1 MSTAACDRCHRRKSR
16 CDRLVPSCG
25 RCRKAGVPCEYTT
38 RDRDNQLNKLR
49 HRVQQLERQNVSLS
63 EQLGDRNRHRRPA
76 DATGSAEQMQHAA
89 SSNELAEEISFLS
102 TRAGGENQFL
112 GSTSGVLLASLVD
125 ATVKTS
131 HSSGI
136 GTVQTRNAMRP
147 LGRMAE
153 SIAPSLKDFQLP
165 DEQVARTLQDAYF
178 GHDHLSYPFIHR
190 PTALA
195 TVDKAYQ
202 DPSFFSQDAF
212 AYYSFM
218 MILAISTASACK
230 FDPDSLPNAENY
242 HLRAIQRLNEILQQ
256 GSVQAL
262 QAVLLLCQYR
272 MANSVQD
279 TSTSMWHLVGVAS
292 RMCLELGLH
301 REQEYRIGERNQ
313 ELFVMNEIRRRCF
326 WCVIALDRIVSI
338 TLGRPLAIRL
348 QDTDVAL
355 PDPGFGLIVNS
366 EMQLNHNSAI
376 TPCST
381 ALFVHIVRYRVI
393 CGDIMTALHIGS
405 LRAKTDPQSAL
416 KARDELAE
424 TLCQWRRDIS
434 GLPLLED
441 DQLDLLADRGSS
453 FRTRAWY
460 EMLYYNALLMLY
472 RPSPALSGCYSRDSP
487 ALQNIFVAAKGS
499 ITLYAQ
505 LHRWKRIN
513 YTWITL
519 HAVFLAGLSYV
530 YAVGRHFRR
539 AMQQGDPDTAS
550 LENDPTI
557 VDIVNDCRTCSN
569 VLVAISERWNMAKNC
584 YDVFN
589 RLSDAVLADAVQYH
603 TRIVG
608 PPYKG
613 SSILH
618 SQGGGDAGNIAA
630 QDVLNRGPLAVDSA
644 LRACLDD
651 LQHFQ
656 PSAYGDDPV
665 GQLSHD
671 WMGEIDGMGFDLLL
685 YGAQAPV

>member
-1 MSTAACDRCHRRKSR
+1 MSSAACDRCHRRKSR
-16 CDRLVPSCG
+16 CDRVVPSCG
-25 RCRKAGVPCEYTT
+25 RCRKAGVSCEYAT
-38 RDRDNQLNKLR
+38 RDRQNQLDRLR
-49 HRVQQLERQNVSLS
+49 YRVQQLERQNALLS
-63 EQLGDRNRHRRPA
+63 EQLGNRSRHQRPA
-76 DATGSAEQMQHAA
+76 AATGSAEQLQHAA

-112 GSTSGVLLASLVD
+112 GSTSGVLLANLVD

-131 HSSGI
+131 HSPAV
-136 GTVQTRNAMRP
+136 GTVHRRDVMSP
-147 LGRMAE
+147 LAGMAV
-153 SIAPSLKDFQLP
+153 SNAPSEVVQLP
-165 DEQVARTLQDAYF
+165 DKQVARSLHDAYF
-178 GHDHLSYPFIHR
+178 NHDHLSYPFIHR

-202 DPSFFSQDAF
+202 DPSYFGQSAF

-218 MILAISTASACK
+218 MILAISTASGCK

-242 HLRAIQRLNEILQQ
+242 HLRAIQRLNEILHQ
-256 GSVQAL
+256 GSIEAL

-301 REQEYRIGERNQ
+301 REQEYRKDEQDQG
-313 ELFVMNEIRRRCF
+313 LLVMNEIRRRSF
-326 WCVIALDRIVSI
+326 WCVIAMDRIVSI

-355 PDPGFGLIVNS
+355 PDPGLDLVVNS
-366 EMQLNHNSAI
+366 D
-376 TPCST
+376 TPFDPSFAVTHCPT

-405 LRAKTDPQSAL
+405 MRARTDSQSAL

-424 TLCQWRRDIS
+424 TLFEWRRDIS
-434 GLPLLED
+434 GLPLVED
-441 DQLDLLADRGSS
+441 EELNLLDDRGSS

-472 RPSPALSGCYSRDSP
+472 RPSPALSGCYSCDSS
-487 ALQNIFVAAKGS
+487 ALQNIFVAARGS

-519 HAVFLAGLSYV
+519 HAVFLAGLSYI

-539 AMQQGDPDTAS
+539 DFQQGGPDTAS
-550 LENDPTI
+550 LEKDPTI

-603 TRIVG
+603 TRAAGVG
-608 PPYKG
+608 N
-613 SSILH
+613 
-618 SQGGGDAGNIAA
+618 AANIAQ
-630 QDVLNRGPLAVDSA
+630 QDVLSRGPLAVDSA

-656 PSAYGDDPV
+656 SSAYGDDPV

-671 WMGEIDGMGFDLLL
+671 WMGEIDGMGFNLLL